1 MLSVCL
7 VCIFSTAHLQAGGD
21 HDIDHRNS
29 RISPTSAGNVP
40 SSPPI
45 ISVHVFMTKES
56 HAVVHLLTCVR
67 IFVSPW
73 TAVLQASLSITNS
86 WNLLKLLSIK
96 SVMPSNHVILCHP
109 LLLLPSVFPSIR
121 VFSNESVLR
130 IGWPKYWSFS
140 FNISP
145 SSEPPGLIFL

>member
-7 VCIFSTAHLQAGGD
+7 VCIFSTARLQAGGD
-21 HDIDHRNS
+21 RDIDHRNS

-73 TAVLQASLSITNS
+73 TAVRQASLSITNS

-96 SVMPSNHVILCHP
+96 SVMPS
-109 LLLLPSVFPSIR
+109 
-121 VFSNESVLR
+121 
-130 IGWPKYWSFS
+130 
-140 FNISP
+140 ISP
-145 SSEPPGLIFL
+145 SVVPFSSCLQSFPASRSFPISYLFASGSIGASASASVLPMYIQGYFL